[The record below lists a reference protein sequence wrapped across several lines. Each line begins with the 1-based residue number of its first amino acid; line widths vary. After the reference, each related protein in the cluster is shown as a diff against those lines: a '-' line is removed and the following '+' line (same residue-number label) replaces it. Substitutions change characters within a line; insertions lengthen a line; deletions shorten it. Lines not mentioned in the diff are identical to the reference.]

1 MCKGRGRKFL
11 FPYNAAPLPL
21 SPKNPKTKNLD
32 LLRQKKKKKT
42 QKGLAL
48 GWLPSNCPTSL
59 PLCHDWIGVVV
70 VAPPFTVINSGG
82 ERQKK
87 RGEF

>member
-32 LLRQKKKKKT
+32 LLRQKKKKNT
-42 QKGLAL
+42 EGISPGVAAQQ
-48 GWLPSNCPTSL
+48 LPNLLTLMP
-59 PLCHDWIGVVV
+59 
-70 VAPPFTVINSGG
+70 
-82 ERQKK
+82 
-87 RGEF
+87 